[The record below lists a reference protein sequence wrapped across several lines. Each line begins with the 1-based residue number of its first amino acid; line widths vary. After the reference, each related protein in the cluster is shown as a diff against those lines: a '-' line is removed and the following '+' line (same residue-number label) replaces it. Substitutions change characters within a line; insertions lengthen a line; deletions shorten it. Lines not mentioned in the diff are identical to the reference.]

1 MLSKFTM
8 ASPDSKLIRVPIGH
22 AIVKVGEDVIRTGTL
37 DDIQIPSKTVW
48 TVILDTASES
58 LRSVDQSFDL
68 GSQPRANPNRALRQ
82 IALSRVNIPSSSKHD
97 GYALDLPIRIWKN
110 VRVPEVPLKSDN
122 VAPKKL
128 SEFAQILGNQPQP
141 YIQTIHAQITER
153 TLPVIPAGVRLTGID
168 GDYHDPHQVFTS
180 IEILWD
186 TGAHSC
192 IVVDEMLSAEFRDY
206 LKSPIHDPYRCDS
219 GVRVQVDASISFSNT
234 LLKIT
239 CICLVVP
246 RSVVPNRR
254 VGMILGQSG
263 AIDRIIYK
271 SIPKANLVARG
282 EQVRETVWGDLC
294 LEEYVDLD
302 GEIRKV

>member
-1 MLSKFTM
+1 M

-37 DDIQIPSKTVW
+37 DDIQIPPKTMW

-68 GSQPRANPNRALRQ
+68 GSQSRAKPNRTLRQ
-82 IALSRVNIPSSSKHD
+82 IALSRVNVPSSSKHD
-97 GYALDLPIRIWKN
+97 EHAVGLPIRIWEN
-110 VRVPEVPLKSDN
+110 VRAPQVPPKSEK

-128 SEFAQILGNQPQP
+128 SKFAQILGNQPQP

-153 TLPVIPAGVRLTGID
+153 TLPTIPAGVRLTGID
-168 GDYHDPHQVFTS
+168 GDYYDPHQVFTS

-192 IVVDEMLSAEFRDY
+192 IVVDEMLSAEFRQY

-219 GVRVQVDASISFSNT
+219 GVRVQADASISFSNT
-234 LLKIT
+234 LLKIS

-246 RSVVPNRR
+246 RSVVPNGR

-271 SIPKANLVARG
+271 SVPKANLVARG
-282 EQVRETVWGDLC
+282 EQVPETVWGDLC

-302 GEIRKV
+302 GEIQKV